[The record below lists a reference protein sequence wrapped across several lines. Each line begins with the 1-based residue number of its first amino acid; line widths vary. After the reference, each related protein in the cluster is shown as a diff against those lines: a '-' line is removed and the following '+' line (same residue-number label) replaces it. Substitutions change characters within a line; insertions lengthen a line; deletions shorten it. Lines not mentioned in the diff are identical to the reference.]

1 MILNNLF
8 THTLKRKIAPIVFLE
23 GFTIKTFTI
32 KQNPILENKKAIQE
46 GYRKT

>member
-8 THTLKRKIAPIVFLE
+8 THTIKRKIAPIVFLE
-23 GFTIKTFTI
+23 GFKTFTI